1 MEELLQNSA
10 VLFVIVTLL
19 YVVITDLKMTE
30 RLRVLLVYIFSFVL
44 AIAGIFEQHFI
55 WIGSA
60 VVLFLALEF
69 LTDDTWRLQLFTRPD
84 YKLIDFLYRMFVEYA
99 YAPFLASLLMIV
111 IGQLPQV
118 AGTGQITAY
127 SLGGILLVIS
137 LFILTAKKY
146 ATKSISDII
155 AQLEGDMLTYQLDV
169 TPHMADLFL
178 ILTAMED
185 RAYFERSDTQH
196 TIPFGYFIR
205 KSIGYIQG
213 RTPYEIWWAI
223 RGLFTRGYGTI
234 EMQLLRS
241 IGIEYGYQYT
251 YQRKIFEVLYANMIF
266 NGYRG
271 YLIHGRGDYSQYR
284 AFIIHKYIESVDVR
298 INGKLFRPYNGRS
311 SLLWMYG
318 ADSLEN
324 ISREQFF
331 VWCLGLPQ
339 RDYIYDWVLDYYDD
353 IMYIHDIDRRRVK
366 VLLGD
371 FTYV

>member
-10 VLFVIVTLL
+10 VLLVIVTLL
-19 YVVITDLKMTE
+19 YVVITDLKVTE
-30 RLRVLLVYIFSFVL
+30 RMRVMLVYIFSFVL
-44 AIAGIFEQHFI
+44 AIAGAFEQHFI

-60 VVLFLALEF
+60 IVLFLALEF
-69 LTDDTWRLQLFTRPD
+69 LTDDAWRLQLFTRPD
-84 YKLIDFLYRMFVEYA
+84 YKLIDFLYRMFIEYA
-99 YAPFLASLLMIV
+99 YAPFLGALLMIF
-111 IGQLPQV
+111 IGQLPDADQF
-118 AGTGQITAY
+118 IAY
-127 SLGGILLVIS
+127 SIGVILLAVS

-146 ATKSISDII
+146 ATKSISDIV
-155 AQLEGDMLTYQLDV
+155 AQLEGDMLTYQLNV

-185 RAYFERSDTQH
+185 RAYFERTDTQH
-196 TIPFGYFIR
+196 TIPFGYFIQ
-205 KSIGYIQG
+205 KSLGYIRG
-213 RTPYEIWWAI
+213 RTPYEIWRAI

-266 NGYRG
+266 NGYRA
-271 YLIHGRGDYSQYR
+271 YLVHGRGDYSQYR

-298 INGKLFRPYNGRS
+298 INGRLYRPYDSRS
-311 SLLWMYG
+311 SLLRMYD
-318 ADSLEN
+318 ADSLDE

-339 RDYIYDWVLDYYDD
+339 RDYIYDWVLDYYEDM
-353 IMYIHDIDRRRVK
+353 MYVHDIDRQQVE
-366 VLLGD
+366 VLLRR
-371 FTYV
+371 FE